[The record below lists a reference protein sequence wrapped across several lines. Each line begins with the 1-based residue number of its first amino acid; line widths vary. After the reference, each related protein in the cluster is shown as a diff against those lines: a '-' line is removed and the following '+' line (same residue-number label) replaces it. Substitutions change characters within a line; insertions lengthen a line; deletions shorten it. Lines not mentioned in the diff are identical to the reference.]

1 MKMEFVKELIGG
13 ATIFFVR
20 KIVYC
25 DVYIFL
31 GCIWRFL
38 NIYGDV
44 EMKNGVCRKES
55 LVKTVRFVFKV
66 RKKVKK
72 VKKIMSEFCAVLSFV
87 CVSYIFF

>member
-44 EMKNGVCRKES
+44 EMKNGVC
-55 LVKTVRFVFKV
+55 
-66 RKKVKK
+66 
-72 VKKIMSEFCAVLSFV
+72 
-87 CVSYIFF
+87 